1 MSALSFAN
9 SSFSLNARN
18 LIDSSLKAENPD
30 YITPMLSTNS
40 SSGEPTSSSAATL
53 PGDNKLKQEAH
64 SDALK
69 RIIFQTEEN
78 TNTLAWLSL
87 SRSQLK
93 DCLEDN
99 TLANDNTADQ
109 IIRVSQWSVV
119 AQVMLSRNDTVVG
132 LVHTYLLPL
141 MCALRGAAAYGLR
154 YLSEQTRAKTFRA
167 SHTAYAR
174 AILAVIV
181 GFAVGLFSTF
191 FCC

>member
-1 MSALSFAN
+1 LVILSALSFAN

-109 IIRVSQWSVV
+109 IIRVRQWSVV

-132 LVHTYLLPL
+132 L
-141 MCALRGAAAYGLR
+141 
-154 YLSEQTRAKTFRA
+154 
-167 SHTAYAR
+167 
-174 AILAVIV
+174 
-181 GFAVGLFSTF
+181 
-191 FCC
+191 